1 MQVDRIYSWGASH
14 MESAFKGYILAGRG
28 QVENTS
34 AEWKS
39 FTAFRSRFV
48 PGLYR
53 NINPDQVG
61 VFEV

>member
-39 FTAFRSRFV
+39 FTVSDKDLCQACTQT
-48 PGLYR
+48 
-53 NINPDQVG
+53 INPDQVT